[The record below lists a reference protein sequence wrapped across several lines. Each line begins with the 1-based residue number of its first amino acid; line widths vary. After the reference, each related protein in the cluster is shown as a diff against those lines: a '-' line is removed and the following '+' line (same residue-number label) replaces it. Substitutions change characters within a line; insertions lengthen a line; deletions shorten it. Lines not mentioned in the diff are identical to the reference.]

1 MPLALQYLTPSY
13 VSIIGIGAITA
24 AVMSSAD
31 SGMLSASSVFSSNIY
46 KNIWRKQVRVS
57 LMMMVAVKRHIVK
70 STIIKRCLTTWVHP
84 CF

>member
-31 SGMLSASSVFSSNIY
+31 SSMLSASSVFSSNIY
-46 KNIWRKQVRVS
+46 KKIWRPQVRLS
-57 LMMMVAVKRHIVK
+57 
-70 STIIKRCLTTWVHP
+70 WW
-84 CF
+84 

>member
-31 SGMLSASSVFSSNIY
+31 SSMLSASSVFSSNIY
-46 KNIWRKQVRVS
+46 KKIWRPQVRLS
-57 LMMMVAVKRHIVK
+57 
-70 STIIKRCLTTWVHP
+70 
-84 CF
+84 